1 MSERARSW
9 IALAVIGASLVTIV
23 AVLATSEP
31 SPRDRADALASRL
44 RCPVCDSETI
54 ADSPTDIARDL
65 QDLIAEQ
72 VADGWTDQEVI
83 DFFVATYG
91 EHVLLDPPTGGRTA
105 LLWIAPLVVAA
116 AGVLVILGR
125 RAKRSTR
132 ELTPE
137 ERRAVEAAIR
147 GEER

>member
-1 MSERARSW
+1 
-9 IALAVIGASLVTIV
+9 VIGASLATVV

-31 SPRDRADALASRL
+31 SPRDRADALAARL
-44 RCPVCDSETI
+44 KCPVCDSETI
-54 ADSPTDIARDL
+54 ADSPIDLARDL

-72 VADGWTDQEVI
+72 VADGWTDQEII

-105 LLWIAPLVVAA
+105 LLWIAPLVAA
-116 AGVLVILGR
+116 AVGVLVIIGR

-132 ELTPE
+132 QLTEAEL
-137 ERRAVEAAIR
+137 RAVEAAVR
-147 GEER
+147 GEEK

>member
-1 MSERARSW
+1 MSERARTW
-9 IALAVIGASLVTIV
+9 IALAVIGASLATIG
-23 AVLATSEP
+23 AVLATDEP
-31 SPRDRADALASRL
+31 SPRDRAHALAARL
-44 RCPVCDSETI
+44 KCPVCDSETI
-54 ADSPTDIARDL
+54 ADSPTDLARDL

-91 EHVLLDPPTGGRTA
+91 EQVLLDPPTGGRTA

-116 AGVLVILGR
+116 AGVLVIIGR

-132 ELTPE
+132 ELTEE
-137 ERRAVEAAIR
+137 ERRAVEAAVR
-147 GEER
+147 GAER